1 METPP
6 PNGQPPSPPPD
17 DQEQERLRREQ
28 QLLEAKLLETS
39 PPSPTPAPRSSIPS
53 EMEALKSLV
62 ETVVIRVDQLART
75 MAEVFSQVH
84 SVSDQQV
91 ATMRLEQEMIARTDE
106 LHTTLGDEIDKM
118 QESVAAVIKVNANL
132 SEIVAALTDP
142 DHKA

>member
-1 METPP
+1 MEPQPENQP
-6 PNGQPPSPPPD
+6 PNPSPED
-17 DQEQERLRREQ
+17 EAERLQREQ
-28 QLLEAKLLETS
+28 QLLEAKLLQ
-39 PPSPTPAPRSSIPS
+39 PQNPLPMPAPRSSIPS
-53 EMEALKSLV
+53 EVEALKSLL

-84 SVSDQQV
+84 SVTEQQV

-106 LHTTLGDEIDKM
+106 LHTTLGEEIDKS
-118 QESVAAVIKVNANL
+118 QETTAALIKVSANL